1 MQYHAGLKWRLFLL
15 RFVHKRQQICQNNT
29 FGETQRLV
37 LAVPAGV
44 DDGVAYIEQQRTPCP
59 AFLLID

>member
-1 MQYHAGLKWRLFLL
+1 LFLL